1 MYVYSDLQDPT
12 AQFACQGYCSQG
24 HYAQR
29 KSPREI
35 ETIGSACLRLGIVD
49 HVVMA
54 HIYVQRANDTS
65 RRSEKVIQLT
75 VRARSVSLLAS
86 WDSQR
91 TSIDRI
97 REGLPF
103 QSRFRGGCYVLGRV
117 FQLKMGRIDLK
128 GHA

>member
-1 MYVYSDLQDPT
+1 MYTVIYKTPQPNSPVKAT
-12 AQFACQGYCSQG
+12 AHKDTTHNEKVPG
-24 HYAQR
+24 
-29 KSPREI
+29 KSKQV
-35 ETIGSACLRLGIVD
+35 GSACLRLGIVD

-65 RRSEKVIQLT
+65 RRSEKAIQLT